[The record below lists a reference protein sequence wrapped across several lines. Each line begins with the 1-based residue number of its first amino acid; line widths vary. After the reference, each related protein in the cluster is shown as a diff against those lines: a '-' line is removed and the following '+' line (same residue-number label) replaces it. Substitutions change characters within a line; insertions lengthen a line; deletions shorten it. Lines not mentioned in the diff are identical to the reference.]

1 MYENY
6 LGVNILTLGS
16 ADKAKHFCF
25 AYQGQLI
32 TDSYGET
39 LLYGMEYHK
48 DGTVNLDRVKGFI
61 ECLIALGE
69 I

>member
-1 MYENY
+1 MYEKY
-6 LGVNILTLGS
+6 LGVNILTVGT

-25 AYQGQLI
+25 AYQDQLI
-32 TDSYGET
+32 TDRYGET

-61 ECLIALGE
+61 ECLIALGK